1 MSQTRVLWCLRGVAR
16 AEPGVDL
23 DDARLLAAYEA
34 VRRFANVV
42 ADSDVDP
49 DDLVHEALVG
59 MLSRGSSGEIDDV
72 AAYLRR
78 SVLNVAAN
86 HRRSRGRHRQAIERL
101 RSSEDRAET
110 RTSEF
115 PSDLADLMRL
125 GPLDRAVLFLFVVE
139 GRPHRQTAELLD
151 MSETAVRARVS
162 RALKR
167 LRVELNL
174 EGGYGDG

>member
-1 MSQTRVLWCLRGVAR
+1 MWQRTIVGR
-16 AEPGVDL
+16 AV
-23 DDARLLAAYEA
+23 
-34 VRRFANVV
+34 
-42 ADSDVDP
+42 
-49 DDLVHEALVG
+49 
-59 MLSRGSSGEIDDV
+59 
-72 AAYLRR
+72 
-78 SVLNVAAN
+78 
-86 HRRSRGRHRQAIERL
+86 AIERL
-101 RSSEDRAET
+101 RSSEDAVET
-110 RTSEF
+110 TTPEF

-174 EGGYGDG
+174 EGDHGDH